1 MFQLDGRG
9 LGSHNPRATGARGNA
24 FARHTTRFPTGI
36 CPGIRKVFTSSPSP
50 QTIIPG
56 NRLYQA
62 PSGTSRSLSSHAA
75 ISSSCSDPILRSAI
89 RSRRC

>member
-36 CPGIRKVFTSSPSP
+36 CPGIRKVFTS
-50 QTIIPG
+50 G
-56 NRLYQA
+56 
-62 PSGTSRSLSSHAA
+62 SLSSHAA